1 MAATIFIFP
10 TLTIMFV
17 IIGVL
22 IKYFKCYWLISGYN
36 TASDE
41 KKEKIDIVGLGN
53 LMGNFCFFLGGM
65 FLILGILNYFKI
77 SSGTILVFPIIC
89 ASIIYLIIKAQRFD
103 RNPNSSKI
111 SKIIA
116 LFIGAFFIIIFG
128 VILYSARETEV
139 IITKQAI
146 EIKGVYGEKL
156 EMSEIDEITLKD
168 SMPKVKGKVNG
179 FDFGKTLKGNFNLD
193 KLGTNKIYVYYG
205 QPPYIHIKH
214 GDDYIILNHRSRDR
228 TIKLYE
234 DMIKQWKN

>member
-1 MAATIFIFP
+1 MLASIFIFLP
-10 TLTIMFV
+10 LTLMFV
-17 IIGVL
+17 TIGVL

-53 LMGNFCFFLGGM
+53 LMGNFCFFLGGV

-77 SSGTILVFPIIC
+77 SIGTIAVFPIIC
-89 ASIIYLIIKAQRFD
+89 VSIIYLIIKAQKFD
-103 RNPNSSKI
+103 KNPGSSKT
-111 SKIIA
+111 SKIVA
-116 LFIGAFFIIIFG
+116 LVLGTFLIIIFG
-128 VILYSARETEV
+128 VVLYSARETEV
-139 IITKQAI
+139 IVTKQAI

-156 EMSEIDEITLKD
+156 EISEISEIALKD

-193 KLGTNKIYVYYG
+193 KLGTNKIYVYYD

-214 GDDYIILNHRSRDR
+214 GDDYIILNQKNQDR

>member
-1 MAATIFIFP
+1 MISSIFIFLP
-10 TLTIMFV
+10 LTLMFV
-17 IIGVL
+17 IIGVM

-36 TASDE
+36 TASYE
-41 KKEKIDIVGLGN
+41 KKKKIDIVGLGN

-65 FLILGILNYFKI
+65 FLILGILNYIKTSI
-77 SSGTILVFPIIC
+77 GTILVYPIIC
-89 ASIIYLIIKAQRFD
+89 VSIIYLIIKAQRFD
-103 RNPNSSKI
+103 RNPGSSKI

-139 IITKQAI
+139 MVTKQI
-146 EIKGVYGEKL
+146 IVIKGVYGEKL
-156 EMSEIDEITLKD
+156 EMSEIGEIALKD
-168 SMPKVKGKVNG
+168 SMPKVRGKVNG

-205 QPPYIHIKH
+205 QPPYIHIKY
-214 GDDYIILNHRSRDR
+214 GDDCIILNQRSGDR
-228 TIKLYE
+228 TIRLYE